1 MDRVWAGE
9 GGANGESIAE
19 VQMLP
24 YVKWISGTCYVFRSS
39 TQRSGQPRG
48 WDGVGHGKEVQEGG
62 DIYVYLWLI
71 HVDVWQKTITI
82 L

>member
-39 TQRSGQPRG
+39 TKRSGQPRG

-62 DIYVYLWLI
+62 DICIPVA
-71 HVDVWQKTITI
+71 DSC
-82 L
+82 